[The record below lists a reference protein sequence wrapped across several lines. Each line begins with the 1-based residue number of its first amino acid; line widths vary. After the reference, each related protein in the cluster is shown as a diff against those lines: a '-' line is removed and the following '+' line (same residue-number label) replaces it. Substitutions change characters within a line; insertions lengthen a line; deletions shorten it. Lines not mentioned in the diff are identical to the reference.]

1 MTAFR
6 CCACLKRDRFF
17 MLYGVVI
24 CLVMYGSE
32 LVNSPVGVDD
42 DLFLALPENEVF
54 WCTQGRFVPYLFL
67 KILHQ
72 YPFVPGFSLLSSLVA
87 SLLAFEIIFFTYDR
101 RLNVLKYL
109 TFPIFCG
116 CSTLFHSY
124 SFLCLASVMGWGFL
138 FSAVSWRLLKKR
150 NAVSVVL
157 SVVSG
162 IAALGCYQVFIA
174 FLASLQIFDLLRKN
188 DRTRMRGGE
197 LVRRMSFSAVYLAVV
212 YAGYMVCNKI
222 VLRFIGAAPD
232 EYVSGL
238 LTSLPRSAGHLFQ
251 ILRRSKHFFY

>member
-1 MTAFR
+1 MKSPNFIKRACMTAFR

-109 TFPIFCG
+109 TFPIFCA
-116 CSTLFHSY
+116 
-124 SFLCLASVMGWGFL
+124 CLSRSAMSIRPSV
-138 FSAVSWRLLKKR
+138 
-150 NAVSVVL
+150 
-157 SVVSG
+157 
-162 IAALGCYQVFIA
+162 
-174 FLASLQIFDLLRKN
+174 
-188 DRTRMRGGE
+188 
-197 LVRRMSFSAVYLAVV
+197 
-212 YAGYMVCNKI
+212 
-222 VLRFIGAAPD
+222 
-232 EYVSGL
+232 
-238 LTSLPRSAGHLFQ
+238 PRSSNGTG
-251 ILRRSKHFFY
+251 